1 MSTKQ
6 WLDLVISKAPWEI
19 PGPAPSI
26 PAPKLP
32 APKCP
37 VTQVTHATPGVSST
51 DPMPQTVFQD
61 TQVAGVK
68 AATLQIFIS
77 DNKYFVQFPGQ
88 TTFTEL
94 NPSAVKDFNLPPL
107 GTTGPPVLQATADV
121 EVPPAEVKQE
131 TQDDGGHS
139 KDSTEEEIMQTQVR
153 PQEEEVTQP
162 TETFDD
168 LLSGMD

>member
-1 MSTKQ
+1 
-6 WLDLVISKAPWEI
+6 VASKAPWEI

-37 VTQVTHATPGVSST
+37 VTQVAQETPGVSST
-51 DPMPQTVFQD
+51 DPMPQPLFQD
-61 TQVAGVK
+61 TQVTGVK
-68 AATLQIFIS
+68 AATLEVFMS

-107 GTTGPPVLQATADV
+107 GTTGPPVLQATTDV
-121 EVPPAEVKQE
+121 EGPPVEVKQE

-139 KDSTEEEIMQTQVR
+139 KEHTEEEIVHNQVH
-153 PQEEEVTQP
+153 PQDEEVVQTI
-162 TETFDD
+162 ETFDD